1 MKLVYHGHSFV
12 EVIFHKQSLLIDPF
26 INGNSGC
33 DVSFDDVIAKNIQA
47 IIITHG
53 HDDHL
58 GETIELAQVSGAVVI
73 TSYELGEYLMR
84 EKWLD
89 NVSTQWIWGRVAYDD
104 FSVKFFQAWH
114 GWWITSFTHGYTTV
128 ATWVILEID
137 DKTIYHAWDTWL
149 FSDMKLLNKFYDV
162 DVACLPIGDRYTMGI
177 EDAAIA
183 TGWIKPKI
191 VVPVHYD
198 TRDVIQ
204 ADTKR
209 FERLVKKQAPKTTVE
224 VLQGWDSIKI

>member
-1 MKLVYHGHSFV
+1 
-12 EVIFHKQSLLIDPF
+12 
-26 INGNSGC
+26 
-33 DVSFDDVIAKNIQA
+33 
-47 IIITHG
+47 
-53 HDDHL
+53 
-58 GETIELAQVSGAVVI
+58 
-73 TSYELGEYLMR
+73 
-84 EKWLD
+84 
-89 NVSTQWIWGRVAYDD
+89 
-104 FSVKFFQAWH
+104 
-114 GWWITSFTHGYTTV
+114 
-128 ATWVILEID
+128 
-137 DKTIYHAWDTWL
+137 
-149 FSDMKLLNKFYDV
+149 MKLLNKFYDV

-224 VLQGWDSIKI
+224 VLQG